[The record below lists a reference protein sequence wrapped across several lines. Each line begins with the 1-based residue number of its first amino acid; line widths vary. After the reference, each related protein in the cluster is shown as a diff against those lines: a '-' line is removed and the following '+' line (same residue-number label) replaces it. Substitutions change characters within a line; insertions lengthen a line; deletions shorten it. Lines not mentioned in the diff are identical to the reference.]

1 MAKKKDDVTNE
12 AVVAETPTV
21 AEQVAVPA
29 YDVADKYKN
38 YVGILVGTKLVKVT
52 DGKVFADN
60 ELHKTLAEGGFLK

>member
-1 MAKKKDDVTNE
+1 MAKKNDNVTNE
-12 AVVAETPTV
+12 AIVAEKPTK
-21 AEQVAVPA
+21 AKQVAVPA

>member
-1 MAKKKDDVTNE
+1 MARKKDDVTNE

-21 AEQVAVPA
+21 AEQVTVPA